1 MYSIN
6 PLQSSYIQLNFDIL
20 TIGILNTNW
29 DVKMNWKSPLQ
40 LFFNMYLQKCTSKP
54 LLLKSL
60 DILKFFLVRSSLRW
74 WNLIVYLYM
83 VKLYQHK
90 QTWKSWIFCFLFFFL
105 HIIPRIICIDI
116 FFQGQRW
123 YVKGQGHSH
132 HIC

>member
-1 MYSIN
+1 MYLIN
-6 PLQSSYIQLNFDIL
+6 PLQGSYIQLNFDIL

-74 WNLIVYLYM
+74 WNLIVYL
-83 VKLYQHK
+83 
-90 QTWKSWIFCFLFFFL
+90 W
-105 HIIPRIICIDI
+105 
-116 FFQGQRW
+116 
-123 YVKGQGHSH
+123 
-132 HIC
+132 